1 MSEVL
6 VKIKGTAAGLKA
18 ACKEAVSQ
26 ARESSQKIVE
36 EFKKAKAAAR
46 SVGGDAGGAGRKLFG
61 MAGMGGLGVGGAA
74 VGAGAAVA
82 NLAIKAYE
90 QYRAEAVQAARAAQ
104 DAADA
109 EERRRSKLEASIRA
123 NETAAA
129 ALDKYAGLG
138 ELTNIQTLEA
148 TKLIDA
154 LNKSYGGL
162 GITIDDVR
170 NKTDAYVSAMAEM
183 AERNKKNR
191 EQTIESQI
199 VSLKTAMAQTQDL
212 RDEADSVIGRMFNR
226 DVFGDKAAE
235 YDRQLDT
242 MREKLHALLKEQRE
256 LRESNPGEDVRAK
269 ADAEKADEA
278 AKKQKEAAEAERKAA
293 EAQAEA
299 ERKAAEDRLK
309 LEEKATREYE
319 RQMEILKLQREG
331 KDREAAMRKAE
342 FRAEDQFG
350 GELSAE
356 QRSLARERAGNLW
369 DAEQKDEAPAAKA
382 FLALENARSPEITNS
397 LQRIGALGGATSGG
411 IDYTKKTS
419 KTAEDI
425 LAEIRKIMAKSPEQQ
440 GGMYFT

>member
-36 EFKKAKAAAR
+36 EFRKAKAAAR
-46 SVGGDAGGAGRKLFG
+46 SVGGDAGGAGGKLFG
-61 MAGMGGLGVGGAA
+61 MADMGSLGVGGAA

-138 ELTNIQTLEA
+138 ELTNVQTLEA

-170 NKTDAYVSAMAEM
+170 NKTDAYVSAMADM

-199 VSLKTAMAQTQDL
+199 VALKTAMAQTQDL
-212 RDEADSVIGRMFNR
+212 REEADSVWGRMFGGGGNSQ
-226 DVFGDKAAE
+226 VAE
-235 YDRQLDT
+235 YDRQLDG
-242 MREKLHALLKEQRE
+242 MREKLHALLREQRE
-256 LRESNPGEDVRAK
+256 LRESNPGEDVRKK
-269 ADAEKADEA
+269 ASAEKADEEA
-278 AKKQKEAAEAERKAA
+278 RKQKEA
-293 EAQAEA
+293 AEA

-356 QRSLARERAGNLW
+356 QRALARERAGNLW
-369 DAEQKDEAPAAKA
+369 DAEQKDKTPAEKA
-382 FLALENARSPEITNS
+382 FRALENVRSPEITNS
-397 LQRIGALGGATSGG
+397 LQRIGAMGGASTSG
-411 IDYTKKTS
+411 IDYTKKTA
-419 KTAEDI
+419 KTTEDI
-425 LAEIRKIMAKSPEQQ
+425 LAEIRKIMAKSPEKQ